1 MKNFLEDLPVSL
13 EYEVFEDVLTSDHVR
28 IERILSNGQTSP
40 DEGWYD
46 QSEHEWVLVLEGAG
60 QIEYE
65 DGSNVSLKK
74 GDYLYIPAHKKHRV
88 SWTDPEQITV
98 WLAIFYR

>member
-13 EYEVFEDVLTSDHVR
+13 EYEVFEDVLTSDNVR

>member
-1 MKNFLEDLPVSL
+1 MNNFLEDLPVSL
-13 EYEVFEDVLTSDHVR
+13 ESEVFEDVLTSDHVR

-60 QIEYE
+60 QIKYE

>member
-13 EYEVFEDVLTSDHVR
+13 ESEVFEDVLTSDHVR

>member
-1 MKNFLEDLPVSL
+1 MNNFLEDLPVSL
-13 EYEVFEDVLTSDHVR
+13 ESEVFEDVLTSDHVR

>member
-13 EYEVFEDVLTSDHVR
+13 ESEVFEDVLKSDHVR

-46 QSEHEWVLVLEGAG
+46 QSEHEWVLILEGAG

>member
-1 MKNFLEDLPVSL
+1 MKNFLENLPLSL
-13 EYEVFEDVLTSDHVR
+13 ESEVFEEVLKSDQVR
-28 IERILSNGQTSP
+28 IERILSNGQTTP
-40 DEGWYD
+40 AEDWYD
-46 QSEHEWVLVLEGAG
+46 QNEHEWVLVLEGAG

-65 DGSNVSLKK
+65 DGSEVRLKK

-88 SWTDPEQITV
+88 SWTDPDQITV

>member
-13 EYEVFEDVLTSDHVR
+13 ESEVFEDVLKSDHVR

>member
-13 EYEVFEDVLTSDHVR
+13 ESEVFEDVLKSDHVR

-60 QIEYE
+60 QIKYE

>member
-1 MKNFLEDLPVSL
+1 MNNFLEDLPVSL
-13 EYEVFEDVLTSDHVR
+13 EAEVFEDVLTSDHVR

-46 QSEHEWVLVLEGAG
+46 QSEHEWVLILEGAG

>member
-13 EYEVFEDVLTSDHVR
+13 ESEVFEDVLTSDNVR